1 MTEITELTGQ
11 VMVGF
16 RISPVSDNIYSEEI
30 EANRG
35 ENRSPEEGAENLQR
49 ETEANDVVPKEFQV
63 GDVRCNRTALLYME
77 AGEYDNVLTITDAS
91 GNQTEYPFHVVVR
104 AGMVP

>member
-1 MTEITELTGQ
+1 
-11 VMVGF
+11 
-16 RISPVSDNIYSEEI
+16 
-30 EANRG
+30 
-35 ENRSPEEGAENLQR
+35 
-49 ETEANDVVPKEFQV
+49 
-63 GDVRCNRTALLYME
+63 ME